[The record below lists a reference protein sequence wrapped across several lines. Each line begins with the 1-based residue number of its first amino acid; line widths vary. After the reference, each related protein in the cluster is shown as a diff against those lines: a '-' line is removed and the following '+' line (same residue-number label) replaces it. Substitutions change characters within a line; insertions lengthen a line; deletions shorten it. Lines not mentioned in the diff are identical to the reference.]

1 MRCTLCPVRELTR
14 ETEEIDCG
22 KCDSYTRCCRNF
34 ATTHTEGVAE
44 ILQSLMHWMY
54 QKFCG
59 HLYTGRRRNSVST
72 LTLDIA
78 EICDH
83 WYTGCGRNSATFY
96 KWMWQKFCNDSY
108 TGCCRNSATTH
119 TLDVAEILRPHSYT
133 GCRRN
138 SAIIHDHTK
147 GVADILRPIIHWV
160 LQKFYN
166 HSDTESGRKSATIH
180 TLGVAEILQPLTD
193 WMSKRFWEKILH
205 WQYHTFELVL
215 ELLPNK
221 SQNKEK
227 EIELNNV
234 YKAICRRSLVQFI

>member
-1 MRCTLCPVRELTR
+1 MWL
-14 ETEEIDCG
+14 IH
-22 KCDSYTRCCRNF
+22 SCCRNF
-34 ATTHTEGVAE
+34 ATTHTVGVAE
-44 ILQSLMHWMY
+44 ILQSLIRWMY
-54 QKFCG
+54 QKLCR

-83 WYTGCGRNSATFY
+83 SYTGCGRNSATFY
-96 KWMWQKFCNDSY
+96 TM
-108 TGCCRNSATTH
+108 
-119 TLDVAEILRPHSYT
+119 DVAEILRPFMHWVLQKFCDHSYT
-133 GCRRN
+133 GCSRN

-166 HSDTESGRKSATIH
+166 HSDTESGRKSATFH

-193 WMSKRFWEKILH
+193 WMSKRFWEKILD

>member
-1 MRCTLCPVRELTR
+1 MWL
-14 ETEEIDCG
+14 IH
-22 KCDSYTRCCRNF
+22 SCCRNF
-34 ATTHTEGVAE
+34 ATTHTVGVAE
-44 ILQSLMHWMY
+44 ILQSLIRWMY
-54 QKFCG
+54 QKLCR

-83 WYTGCGRNSATFY
+83 WYTGCGRISATFY
-96 KWMWQKFCNDSY
+96 KM
-108 TGCCRNSATTH
+108 
-119 TLDVAEILRPHSYT
+119 DVAEILQRFIHWVLQKFCDHSYT
-133 GCRRN
+133 GCSRN

-166 HSDTESGRKSATIH
+166 HSDTESGRKSATFH

-193 WMSKRFWEKILH
+193 WMSKRFWEKILD